1 MSRRTDKMWQAA
13 SRVTALKGEP
23 LPPAPKPTL
32 ATYSCSKCT
41 APFKENPEVVMDNG
55 AGLWCPRC
63 SYMANT
69 RYLKNELPREFAA
82 EFMTTNAQYD
92 PAHPQGKSSPA
103 AELLEVRV
111 VREYSRVTDE
121 AGYKPWPGPQKDVHC
136 WWELENGKAVGWNE
150 SPSKGWSFPV
160 ITLHNLKIWNI
171 RGDYSDFDGRFYVCA
186 ETKKRAV
193 ELLVQAGR
201 RFISLN
207 EFTKYASPAW
217 GIAMG
222 QHKREEGVW
231 FTPEGQDDVM
241 GGYKPKR
248 LI

>member
-1 MSRRTDKMWQAA
+1 M
-13 SRVTALKGEP
+13 P
-23 LPPAPKPTL
+23 LTS
-32 ATYSCSKCT
+32 YSCAKCM
-41 APFKENPEVVMDNG
+41 APFVENSETVMG
-55 AGLWCPRC
+55 GEGLHCPRC
-63 SYMANT
+63 RYQDT
-69 RYLKNELPREFAA
+69 IKYLKDELPKEFFH
-82 EFMTTNAQYD
+82 EFMTITPRRYVGQPD
-92 PAHPQGKSSPA
+92 KPSPA
-103 AELLEVRV
+103 AELLNERV
-111 VREYSRVTDE
+111 LREYSRVTDE
-121 AGYKPWPGPQKDVHC
+121 AGWKPWPGPQKDVHC

-201 RFISLN
+201 RFTNLN
-207 EFTKYASPAW
+207 EFTKYASGAW